1 MAYHWIVIWVARR
14 GNEMVFDGVRASQS
28 LVFCILI
35 TILESSNFSFGYMSA
50 FTLTARENPEV
61 RV

>member
-35 TILESSNFSFGYMSA
+35 TILESSTFPSGICRRS
-50 FTLTARENPEV
+50 L
-61 RV
+61 